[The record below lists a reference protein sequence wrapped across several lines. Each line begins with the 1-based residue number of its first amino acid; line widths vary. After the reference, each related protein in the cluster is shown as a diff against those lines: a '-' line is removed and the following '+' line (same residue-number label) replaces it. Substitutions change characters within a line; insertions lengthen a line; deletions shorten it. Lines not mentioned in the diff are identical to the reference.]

1 MVRLELTISES
12 YEILSKRRME
22 GIAVFSALPPAQEG
36 CGAVGAGAEAMKT
49 PRGMEHLLYEERQS
63 RLGLFILEKALGRL
77 QRIPC
82 VLKRNS

>member
-36 CGAVGAGAEAMKT
+36 CGAVGAG
-49 PRGMEHLLYEERQS
+49 PEE
-63 RLGLFILEKALGRL
+63 GH
-77 QRIPC
+77 
-82 VLKRNS
+82 